1 MFLYTYI
8 YLYENKTTAVM
19 GERYKAVNFVHN
31 VVLQLLTFYSYED
44 IKLVIFTNEVNKN
57 DWEYLR
63 YLKHTFTNEMDFR
76 FFATDLDSTKNV
88 AEHLDMI
95 ANNRVN
101 EASSRKEEP
110 FKPHYIVIIDDYDMV
125 KRYDLVK
132 TITETDD
139 NLGFSLLII
148 ENRLSKLPSKCN
160 NFITVGDNNSGVLK
174 NSYEK
179 QEQIAFS
186 DEINYNIDMLQITKV
201 LSNIPIEFEEGLK
214 DLPNMITFL
223 EMEKVGKVEQ
233 LNILNRW
240 NTNDALLV

>member
-1 MFLYTYI
+1 
-8 YLYENKTTAVM
+8 
-19 GERYKAVNFVHN
+19 
-31 VVLQLLTFYSYED
+31 
-44 IKLVIFTNEVNKN
+44 
-57 DWEYLR
+57 
-63 YLKHTFTNEMDFR
+63 
-76 FFATDLDSTKNV
+76 
-88 AEHLDMI
+88 MI

-240 NTNDALLV
+240 NTNDATTSLKAEVGVSENGDLMYLDLHEKYHGPHGLIAGMTGSGKSEFIITYILSMCINYSPDDVSFILIDYKGGGFSRSF